1 MIWNAIVCQN
11 YLSGVKWLWII
22 KIANYKDLTLNFAE
36 LYSGRFYSGWIA
48 PFRRSVWTKTRFNVI
63 SLLWCL
69 FIWQRMAEE
78 DSFLRKFHFSIKGL
92 IALSSGKEEFGH
104 GCFSL
109 PVKSAVPSHT
119 HTVLSLLVT
128 SHDSMLRQSLKFI
141 AFFLCHTLH
150 VMPAAISLL
159 FFPPIF

>member
-22 KIANYKDLTLNFAE
+22 KIANYKGLTLNFAE
-36 LYSGRFYSGWIA
+36 LYAGRVYSGWIA
-48 PFRRSVWTKTRFNVI
+48 PFRRSVWTKTWFNVR

-78 DSFLRKFHFSIKGL
+78 GSFLRKFHFSIKGL

-109 PVKSAVPSHT
+109 SVKSAVPSHT
-119 HTVLSLLVT
+119 HSIVSTCHVT
-128 SHDSMLRQSLKFI
+128 WLYAQTIPEINRIFPVSHTACNASCNFD
-141 AFFLCHTLH
+141 T
-150 VMPAAISLL
+150 